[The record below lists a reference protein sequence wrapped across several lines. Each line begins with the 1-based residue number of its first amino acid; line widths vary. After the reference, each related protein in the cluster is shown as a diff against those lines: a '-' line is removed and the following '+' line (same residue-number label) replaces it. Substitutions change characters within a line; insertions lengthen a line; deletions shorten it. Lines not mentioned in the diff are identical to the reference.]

1 MTEAL
6 ISSDG
11 TAPLTSDR
19 LSSQREELAAALRL
33 LGRRGLQHGLAGH
46 VTARVGGDQEL
57 YLVNP
62 AGIPFID
69 VTAEDVVLVAPDGTV
84 VDGVHEAH
92 GYQGQVQVHQARPEL
107 RAAVHVHSTHVFAW
121 SSAGGELAALTT
133 DSSWLQGIQAVRES
147 FDVPAVEAL
156 GPSARILIQRSHGAV
171 TYGGTLAEAI
181 FWFLSLERAAYT
193 QLLLEAAGR
202 AREIDPELRERWVLP
217 PEAAHR
223 QLQPLLDAEIRRA
236 REEAAA

>member
-1 MTEAL
+1 MPEAL
-6 ISSDG
+6 VSSG
-11 TAPLTSDR
+11 GAASAAPDR
-19 LSSQREELAAALRL
+19 PSSQREELAAALRL

-46 VTARVGGDQEL
+46 VTVRAHGDQEL

-62 AGIPFID
+62 AGIPFTD
-69 VTAEDVVLVAPDGTV
+69 VAAEDVVLVAPDGTI
-84 VDGVHEAH
+84 VDGIHEAH
-92 GYQGQVQVHQARPEL
+92 GYLGQVQVHQARPEL

-147 FDVPAVEAL
+147 FDVPAAEAL
-156 GPSARILIQRSHGAV
+156 GPTARVLIQRSHGAV
-171 TYGGTLAEAI
+171 TYGASLAEAA

-202 AREIDPELRERWVLP
+202 AREIDPDLRSTWVLP

-223 QLQPLLDAEIRRA
+223 QFQPLLDAEIRRA
-236 REEAAA
+236 RRETTA